1 MESKDNLITL
11 PDDISLYPYQI
22 DSLNRQIKDFI
33 ALNKESDS
41 YEIKRCPKCGSTT
54 ARFVKAGFSNFGNSG
69 KFQQLYKCSECHKR
83 FTKNNGQL
91 TWYSQQDSSKW
102 NALIKATNAGASL
115 KETAA
120 ELDVSE
126 YTAFRMRHKYLHF
139 LESFTDEI
147 ILSDEI
153 ELDEKYVSESHKG
166 KKIEG
171 IKGKKRGIPST
182 KRGLSDE
189 KVCIASGVKRQSG
202 CFLKSFNKGNPSSED
217 LKNLENNIKE
227 GSFVWTDGKTSYN
240 RLLEDKHCPSR
251 KLKDHTTYNCV
262 DHLNNVNCLHSLI
275 EQWYA
280 KARGV
285 ATKYINRYCA
295 LWSIRYIFRDCD
307 SQETLLKLIAMFRNK
322 NQYFL
327 VRQVTTEDLC
337 LI

>member
-1 MESKDNLITL
+1 MENKDSLITL
-11 PDDISLYPYQI
+11 PEDVSLYPYQI
-22 DSLNRQIKDFI
+22 DSLNRQIRDFI
-33 ALNKESDS
+33 ALNKESDC

-54 ARFVKAGFSNFGNSG
+54 ARFVKAGFSNYGNSG
-69 KFQQLYKCSECHKR
+69 KSQQLYKCSACHKR

-102 NALIKATNAGASL
+102 NALIQATNAGASL

-120 ELDVSE
+120 ELDISE

-139 LESFTDEI
+139 LASFTDEI
-147 ILSDEI
+147 VLSDEV

-166 KKIEG
+166 KKIAG
-171 IKGKKRGIPST
+171 VKGKKRGTPAT
-182 KRGLSDE
+182 KRGLSNE
-189 KVCIASGVKRQSG
+189 KVCIASGVKRQGG

-227 GSFVWTDGKTSYN
+227 GSFVWVDGKTAYN
-240 RLLEDKHCPSR
+240 KLLEDKHCPSR
-251 KLKDHTTYNCV
+251 VLKDHTTYNCV
-262 DHLNNVNCLHSLI
+262 DHLNNINCLHNLI

-280 KARGV
+280 KARGI

-295 LWSIRYIFRDCD
+295 LWSIRYMFRDCD
-307 SQETLLKLIAMFRNK
+307 SQETLLKIIAMLREK
-322 NQYFL
+322 IQHFL